1 MHEDTCHYVSFL
13 HRGSSSCF
21 VIEVSGYGN
30 FYQNLYF
37 ETDLSNFGTYALERP
52 GLERSKKGLIL
63 LILDPFRSL
72 NR

>member
-1 MHEDTCHYVSFL
+1 
-13 HRGSSSCF
+13 